1 MDQAKVQGLQDLLLK
16 FEGRIG
22 PNSLWQG
29 AIVILAIAIVLQVL
43 SALLGFLGLIF
54 SLLGL
59 ALLYPLFCIYA
70 KRFHD
75 AGKPAIWTLAVLAGI
90 WVGAIVLG
98 MLLAPLYMGSAIT
111 AAQTGNMGSFALQAM
126 IVNVLVAIVL
136 HLGAAFIVNRFL
148 KADPGPNA
156 YGEPAADA
164 ASPNPL
170 A

>member
-1 MDQAKVQGLQDLLLK
+1 MDQSKAQGLQDLLLK

-29 AIVILAIAIVLQVL
+29 AIVILAASIILQIL
-43 SALLGFLGLIF
+43 AMILPFIGIIF

-75 AGKPAIWTLAVLAGI
+75 AGKPAVWTLAVLAGI
-90 WVGAIVLG
+90 FVGALVLSAL
-98 MLLAPLYMGSAIT
+98 MAPFYIGSAIN
-111 AAQTGNMGSFALQAM
+111 AANTGQVYSIGITGL
-126 IVNVLVAIVL
+126 IVNIIIAAVL
-136 HLGAAFIVNRFL
+136 HLGAAFIVNRVL
-148 KADPGPNA
+148 KSDPAPNQYGP
-156 YGEPAADA
+156 PPVDA

>member
-1 MDQAKVQGLQDLLLK
+1 MDQAKMQGLQDLLLK

-29 AIVILAIAIVLQVL
+29 TFVILAVALVLNI
-43 SALLGFLGLIF
+43 LGIIIPGIGILGL
-54 SLLGL
+54 L
-59 ALLYPLFCIYA
+59 LLYPVFCIYA

-75 AGKPAIWTLAVLAGI
+75 AGKPAIWTLAVLG
-90 WVGAIVLG
+90 G
-98 MLLAPLYMGSAIT
+98 MLVVSFVVAPMIMLSLI
-111 AAQTGNMGSFALQAM
+111 AAGTIGLLIGSFLISAV
-126 IVNVLVAIVL
+126 IYC
-136 HLGAAFIVNRFL
+136 GAAFVVNQVL

-156 YGEPAADA
+156 YGEPVADA

>member
-1 MDQAKVQGLQDLLLK
+1 MDQAKAQGLQDLLLK

-29 AIVILAIAIVLQVL
+29 AIVILVVAIILQLL
-43 SALLGFLGLIF
+43 SVLLGFLGIIF

-90 WVGAIVLG
+90 IVGGMILGAI
-98 MLLAPLYMGSAIT
+98 MMPIFIGSAIT
-111 AAQTGNMGSFALQAM
+111 AANTGQVYSFGFTGFL
-126 IVNVLVAIVL
+126 VNAIITAIL
-136 HLGAAFIVNRFL
+136 HLGAAFVVNQVL
-148 KADPGPNA
+148 KSDPAPNA
-156 YGEPAADA
+156 YGPPPVDA

>member
-1 MDQAKVQGLQDLLLK
+1 MDQSKVQGFQDLLLK

-29 AIVILAIAIVLQVL
+29 AILILAVAIVLQVL
-43 SALLGFLGLIF
+43 TFLLGALGMIF
-54 SLLGL
+54 GLLSL

-75 AGKPAIWTLAVLAGI
+75 AGKPAVWTIAVLAGI
-90 WVGAIVLG
+90 WVGAFVLG
-98 MLLAPLYMGSAIT
+98 LLLAPLYMGNAIA
-111 AAQTGNMGSFALQAM
+111 AAQSGNIYSFGLTAM
-126 IVNVLVAIVL
+126 LVNIVVAIIL
-136 HLGAAFIVNRFL
+136 HLGAAFVVNQVL

-156 YGEPAADA
+156 YGEPVADA